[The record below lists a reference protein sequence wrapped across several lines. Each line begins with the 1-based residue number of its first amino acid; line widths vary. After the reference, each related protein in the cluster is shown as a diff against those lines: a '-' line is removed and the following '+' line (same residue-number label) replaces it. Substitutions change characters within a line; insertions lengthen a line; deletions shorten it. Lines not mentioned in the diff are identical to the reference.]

1 MGGQRNDAVI
11 TVDRKMFEKIVD
23 DSNFLDCLK
32 ACGVDNWDG
41 YGMAKQMFNEQ
52 EEQLDSEEEDHDE
65 SID

>member
-41 YGMAKQMFNEQ
+41 YSQAVEMFNQQ